1 MMLRALLLL
10 AFSLARIAQAQL
22 CYPKAPNAQLV
33 RISLKAALGDKAY
46 AWDQTEEYLFQSMVA
61 FAMRSSLHDEAF
73 NVSNVQLCNITP
85 RVSFWFVVT
94 NSSDGSVVP
103 DYKVERAIREKRTR
117 INSAFLLN
125 DNTLEFVQIPAT
137 LVAPTESSVTVWLI
151 VFGVI
156 LSIVV
161 AGIIFLV
168 VSGIRK
174 GRAKKKALVESD
186 VSEDVVEMGEPIDGG
201 ASCESLDFKGGQ
213 INGVY
218 VHDRDENTTPL

>member
-73 NVSNVQLCNITP
+73 
-85 RVSFWFVVT
+85 
-94 NSSDGSVVP
+94 
-103 DYKVERAIREKRTR
+103 KEKRTR